1 MRSLFSNAPLLSVAG
16 VALLGPALFAPAL
29 FGQTSSPPA
38 ITSVSNAASGAKGV
52 ESGSWVSIYG
62 SGLATTTRSWQASDF
77 SGHNLPTTIDG
88 VTVLIDGK
96 KAAIAYVSP
105 TQLNVQA
112 PADTASGSV
121 PVQVTSALGTASGT
135 TTLQSYAP
143 GLFSQGKYAAARHS
157 DGTMI
162 APAGYFGSSAT
173 SRPAVPGENVELFAT
188 GLGPT
193 TPAVTPGQ
201 TVPAPEPVSNLT
213 LLSVTIGGV
222 AAKVSYAG
230 IVAPGEY
237 QMNVVVPALQDGDQP
252 ITVSINGV
260 SAQSGVLFS
269 VLNSVT
275 GTVSVSLTPP
285 TSTIRLGATAT
296 FTAKVGNTTNQGV
309 QWQVNGISGGN
320 ATVGTIAAGVYT
332 SPSMLPSNPA
342 VTITAVSMEAA
353 TATGSATINLENAL
367 PLVSAATPT
376 TINPGPAT
384 ISVAGSGFATN
395 AVIYVAGVAMPTTFV
410 STQLL
415 TATGTVAM
423 PAGRMASV
431 KVTNPNPGGATSAP
445 VVVLVRPAVENMA
458 YADAVRFLDMTTFG
472 GTPQDVVN
480 LQTLGLDAWLA
491 AQFAQ
496 PASAWP
502 DPNSAAENVTRLQ
515 TAFFDIAMNGSDQ
528 LRQRVSFALA
538 EIMVSSAV
546 KDTLFEQM
554 VPYQRQLGDDAFGS
568 FRNLMTDMTL
578 NPSMGFF
585 LDMVNNVK
593 ANAAADTAPN
603 ENYAREMMQ
612 LFTVGLK
619 ELNIDGTPY
628 LLAGQNVAE
637 YTEADVGQM
646 AKVMTGWTYGETP
659 GFASNWNNSP
669 YYFGPMVAFDAYH
682 DMTAKTIGL
691 PIPCNIVAGG
701 TSVNDLKA
709 ALDCVYSQQNVAP
722 FISYELIQRLVLSSP
737 SPAYVS
743 RIAQV
748 FTSSSGNLQTVVTA
762 ILTDPEAATPG
773 TGKLAEPVLY
783 TTNLLRALNAAD
795 TSSGALP
802 AQANAMGQNVL
813 TPSSVFSYF
822 SPAYRIP
829 SVGVVAPEFQAVN
842 ASTALARA
850 NYAYAAVSNGLS
862 SSIVVNLTNL
872 TDIASNPANLVE
884 AVNQAFF
891 RGEIDP
897 NVQTVLLTAA
907 NASTNPSSRVRS
919 VLYAAASSPQFQVK
933 Q

>member
-1 MRSLFSNAPLLSVAG
+1 MSRFFPSALLLSVAG
-16 VALLGPALFAPAL
+16 AVL
-29 FGQTSSPPA
+29 FGQTSTPPA
-38 ITSVSNAASGAKGV
+38 ITSVSNSASGAKGV

-62 SGLATTTRSWQASDF
+62 SGLATTTRSWQSSDF
-77 SGHNLPTTIDG
+77 SGNNLPTTIDN

-105 TQLNVQA
+105 TQLNVQV

-121 PVQVTSALGTASGT
+121 PVQVTSALGTCTGT
-135 TTLQSYAP
+135 TTLQTYAP
-143 GLFSQGKYAAARHS
+143 GLFSQGKYADARHT
-157 DGTMI
+157 DGTI
-162 APAGYFGSSAT
+162 VAPVGYFGGSVT
-173 SRPAVPGENVELFAT
+173 SRPAVPGETLELYAT

-193 TPAVTPGQ
+193 TPAVTPGL
-201 TVPAPEPVSNLT
+201 TVPTPEPVSNLS
-213 LLSVTIGGV
+213 LLSITIGGV

-237 QMNVVVPALQDGDQP
+237 QMNVVVPALQDGDQS
-252 ITVSINGV
+252 ITASANAV
-260 SAQSGVLFS
+260 SAQSGLLLS
-269 VLNSVT
+269 VQNSVT
-275 GTVSVSLTPP
+275 GTVSVSLTPA
-285 TSTIRLGATAT
+285 TSTIRVGATVT
-296 FTAKVGNTTNQGV
+296 LTAKVIDTTNSGV
-309 QWQVNGISGGN
+309 LWQVNGITGGN
-320 ATVGTIAAGVYT
+320 ATVGTIVGGVYT
-332 SPSMLPSNPA
+332 SPGILPSNPA
-342 VTITAVSMEAA
+342 VTITAVSMEVAAA
-353 TATGSATINLENAL
+353 TASATINLENPL
-367 PLVSAATPT
+367 PVVSAATPS
-376 TINPGPAT
+376 TINPGTAT
-384 ISVAGSGFATN
+384 ISVTGSGFAPN
-395 AVIYVAGVAMPTTFV
+395 SVIYVAGVAVPTTFV
-410 STQLL
+410 STQSL

-423 PAGRMASV
+423 PVGRMAGV

-445 VVVLVRPAVENMA
+445 LVVLVRPAVENMA

-480 LQTLGLDAWLA
+480 LQTMGVNAWLA

-502 DPNSAAENVTRLQ
+502 DPDSPTENVSRLQ
-515 TAFFDIAMNGSDQ
+515 TAFFDIAMTGSDQ

-538 EIMVSSAV
+538 QIMVSSAV

-554 VPYQRQLGDDAFGS
+554 VTYQRLLGDSAFGS
-568 FRNLMTDMTL
+568 FRDLMTNMTL

-612 LFTVGLK
+612 LFNVGLT
-619 ELNIDGTPY
+619 ELNNDGTPY

-659 GFASNWNNSP
+659 GFASVWPNTP

-691 PIPCNIVAGG
+691 PIPCNIPAGG
-701 TSVNDLKA
+701 TSVVDLTA

-722 FISYELIQRLVLSSP
+722 FISYRLIQRLVLSSP

-743 RIAQV
+743 RVAAV
-748 FTSSSGNLQTVVTA
+748 FISSNGNLQTVVTA
-762 ILTDPEAATPG
+762 ILTDPEATTPG

-795 TSSGALP
+795 TTSAALP
-802 AQANAMGQNVL
+802 AQANAMGENVL
-813 TPSSVFSYF
+813 TPGSVFSYF

-829 SVGVVAPEFQAVN
+829 GVGVVAPEFQAVN

-850 NYAYAAVSNGLS
+850 NYAYAAVTNGLS
-862 SSIVVNLTNL
+862 SSIVVSLANLI
-872 TDIASNPANLVE
+872 DIANTPANLVE

-897 NVQTVLLTAA
+897 NVQAALLTAA
-907 NASTNPSSRVRS
+907 SASTNTTSRVRS
-919 VLYAAASSPQFQVK
+919 VLYAAASSPQYQVK

>member
-1 MRSLFSNAPLLSVAG
+1 MKRLFLSALLLSVAEA
-16 VALLGPALFAPAL
+16 VL
-29 FGQTSSPPA
+29 FGQTNSPPA
-38 ITSVSNAASGAKGV
+38 ITGVSNAASGAAGV

-62 SGLATTTRSWQASDF
+62 SGLAAIMRSWQSSDF
-77 SGHNLPTTIDG
+77 SGNNLPTTIDN

-96 KAAIAYVSP
+96 KAAISYVSP
-105 TQLNVQA
+105 TLLNVQA
-112 PADTASGSV
+112 PADTATGSV
-121 PVQVTSALGTASGT
+121 PVQVTSPLGTVSSTA
-135 TTLQSYAP
+135 TLQSYAP
-143 GLFSQGKYAAARHS
+143 GLFTQGKYAAARHI
-157 DGTMI
+157 DGTI
-162 APAGYFGSSAT
+162 VAPAGYLGGSVT
-173 SRPAVPGENVELFAT
+173 SRPAVPGETVALFAT
-188 GLGPT
+188 GFGPT
-193 TPAVTPGQ
+193 TPAVTPGL
-201 TVPAPEPVSNLT
+201 TVPTPEPVSNLS

-237 QMNVVVPALQDGDQP
+237 QMNVVVPGLQDGDQP
-252 ITVSINGV
+252 ITASINAV
-260 SAQSGVLFS
+260 SAQSGLLLS
-269 VLNSVT
+269 VQNSVT
-275 GTVSVSLTPP
+275 GTVSVSLTPA
-285 TSTIRLGATAT
+285 TSTIRLGATVT
-296 FTAKVGNTTNQGV
+296 LTAKVSNTTNLGV
-309 QWQVNGISGGN
+309 LWQVNGIIGGN

-332 SPSMLPSNPA
+332 SPSILPSNPA

-353 TATGSATINLENAL
+353 TATASATINLQNAL
-367 PLVSAATPT
+367 PVVSASAPT
-376 TINPGPAT
+376 TINPGTAT
-384 ISVAGSGFATN
+384 ISVSGTGFAAN

-410 STQLL
+410 SPQSL

-423 PAGRMASV
+423 PLGRMAAV

-472 GTPQDVVN
+472 GTPQDVLN
-480 LQTLGLDAWLA
+480 LQTMGRDAWLA

-502 DPNSAAENVTRLQ
+502 DPNNATENVTRLQ

-538 EIMVSSAV
+538 QIMVSSAV

-554 VPYQRQLGDDAFGS
+554 VTYQRLLGDSAFGS
-568 FRNLMTDMTL
+568 FRDLMTNMTL
-578 NPSMGFF
+578 NPSMGYF

-593 ANAAADTAPN
+593 ANAAAGTAPN

-612 LFTVGLK
+612 LFSVGLI
-619 ELNIDGTPY
+619 ELNNDGTPY
-628 LLAGQNVAE
+628 LLAGQKVAE

-646 AKVMTGWTYGETP
+646 AKVLTGWTYGETP
-659 GFASNWNNSP
+659 GFASNWNNPP

-682 DMTAKTIGL
+682 DTTAKTIGL
-691 PIPCNIVAGG
+691 PMPCNIAAGG
-701 TSVNDLKA
+701 TSAGDLSA
-709 ALDCVYSQQNVAP
+709 ALDCVYNQQNVAP
-722 FISYELIQRLVLSSP
+722 FISYELIQRLVMSSP

-743 RIAQV
+743 RVAQV
-748 FTSSSGNLQTVVTA
+748 FTNSNGNLQAVVTA

-783 TTNLLRALNAAD
+783 ATNLLRALNAAD
-795 TSSGALP
+795 AASDSLP
-802 AQANAMGQNVL
+802 AQASAMGQNVL
-813 TPSSVFSYF
+813 TPASVFSYF

-829 SVGVVAPEFQAVN
+829 GVGVVAPEFQAVN

-850 NYAYAAVSNGLS
+850 NYAYKAVTNGLS
-862 SSIVVNLTNL
+862 SNIVVNLNNL
-872 TDIASNPANLVE
+872 IDLANTPANLVE

-897 NVQTVLLTAA
+897 NVQAALLTAA
-907 NASTNPSSRVRS
+907 NASTNTTSRVRS
-919 VLYAAASSPQFQVK
+919 VLYAAASSPQYQVK